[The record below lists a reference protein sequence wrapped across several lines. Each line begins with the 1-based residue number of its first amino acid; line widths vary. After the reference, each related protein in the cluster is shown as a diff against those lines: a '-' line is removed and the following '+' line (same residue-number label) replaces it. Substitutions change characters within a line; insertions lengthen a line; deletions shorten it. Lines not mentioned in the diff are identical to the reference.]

1 MDDLQN
7 LDFALS
13 YQTLTRNIRFLNLH
27 PVCQSCKSML
37 HWPNAIIEH
46 PTGEETQS
54 DWLKLYHPPAGWGT
68 KKELQLVGFLAH
80 SVK

>member
-13 YQTLTRNIRFLNLH
+13 YQTLTRNIRVLNLH
-27 PVCQSCKSML
+27 PVCQSCKS
-37 HWPNAIIEH
+37 WPNAIIEH
-46 PTGEETQS
+46 PTGEEAQS

-68 KKELQLVGFLAH
+68 KKELLLVGFLAH